1 MKNQIILLLTAFIAF
16 TSITHAQKE
25 PFEERLYDCLKASFD
40 DNGAALDKE
49 ILSYETVFV
58 KLNNMSDASGKSY
71 KILFEKMASDSKFK
85 LLFPENS
92 IAQII
97 EDIKP
102 NETKLEGCEP
112 TKQENDVLESK
123 ELRLFFMNLSETEKA
138 NLYKEIASKALQ
150 NFTAQELDY
159 RMYKLMILLEL
170 SNANEYLTK

>member
-1 MKNQIILLLTAFIAF
+1 MKNHIILLLVAFIAF
-16 TSITHAQKE
+16 TNTGHAQKE
-25 PFEERLYDCLKASFD
+25 PFEDRLYDCLKASFD

-49 ILSYETVFV
+49 ILKYETAFV

-71 KILFEKMASDSKFK
+71 RILFEKMASDSNFK
-85 LLFPENS
+85 LKFPENS
-92 IAQII
+92 IAQIM

-112 TKQENDVLESK
+112 TEEENQILESK
-123 ELRLFFMNLSETEKA
+123 ELRLFFMSLNADEKA
-138 NLYKEIASKALQ
+138 NLYKDIATNSLQ

-159 RMYKLMILLEL
+159 PLYKMMVLLEL